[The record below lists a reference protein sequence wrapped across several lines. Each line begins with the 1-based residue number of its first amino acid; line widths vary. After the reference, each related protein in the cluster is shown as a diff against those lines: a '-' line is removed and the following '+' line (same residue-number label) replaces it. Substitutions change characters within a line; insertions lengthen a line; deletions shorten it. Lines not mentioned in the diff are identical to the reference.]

1 MEIVLVKWEDAFGC
15 PEGWQMLD
23 EVERET
29 SLVQSVGFV
38 AAETETTL
46 TIVPHVGGLNR
57 ETQQAA
63 GAITLPK
70 RQIISVCRCE
80 VAPPPAGQSASGGS
94 SEQDAEVVTKA
105 EKRFMAEKMIEYY
118 RQMLEEE

>member
-15 PEGWQMLD
+15 SEGWQMLD

-46 TIVPHVGGLNR
+46 TIVPRN
-57 ETQQAA
+57 AA
-63 GAITLPK
+63 G
-70 RQIISVCRCE
+70 RRCNHAAE
-80 VAPPPAGQSASGGS
+80 AADYFDFFLSG
-94 SEQDAEVVTKA
+94 A
-105 EKRFMAEKMIEYY
+105 
-118 RQMLEEE
+118 

>member
-23 EVERET
+23 EVERKT

-38 AAETETTL
+38 AGETETTL

-70 RQIISVCRCE
+70 RQIISIFSCPVPESERNR
-80 VAPPPAGQSASGGS
+80 QGS
-94 SEQDAEVVTKA
+94 
-105 EKRFMAEKMIEYY
+105 
-118 RQMLEEE
+118 

>member
-23 EVERET
+23 EVERKT
-29 SLVQSVGFV
+29 SFVQSVGFV

-94 SEQDAEVVTKA
+94 SEQKGRRDGQKKPRVWA
-105 EKRFMAEKMIEYY
+105 RGGGSLI
-118 RQMLEEE
+118 

>member
-46 TIVPHVGGLNR
+46 TRYVKHSKRPKPRKRNLHLSL
-57 ETQQAA
+57 ET
-63 GAITLPK
+63 P
-70 RQIISVCRCE
+70 
-80 VAPPPAGQSASGGS
+80 
-94 SEQDAEVVTKA
+94 
-105 EKRFMAEKMIEYY
+105 
-118 RQMLEEE
+118 

>member
-70 RQIISVCRCE
+70 RQIISVYRCE
-80 VAPPPAGQSASGGS
+80 VAPPPAGQSANGGS
-94 SEQDAEVVTKA
+94 SEQKGV
-105 EKRFMAEKMIEYY
+105 
-118 RQMLEEE
+118 

>member
-94 SEQDAEVVTKA
+94 SEPERRPKKA
-105 EKRFMAEKMIEYY
+105 PRSGAGWWKFDLKKRFDYG
-118 RQMLEEE
+118 R

>member
-94 SEQDAEVVTKA
+94 SKPERRPKKA
-105 EKRFMAEKMIEYY
+105 PRLGAG
-118 RQMLEEE
+118 RR

>member
-94 SEQDAEVVTKA
+94 SDAGGRINETQEKKA
-105 EKRFMAEKMIEYY
+105 LSKKDKADYQTRRYG
-118 RQMLEEE
+118 